1 MNKIANRRYIFK
13 LHTTI
18 MCDRKR
24 FCNKLRK
31 LQNVRIEREY
41 SLQMITDEGIT
52 FSICTFHQQSLNIRN
67 WDPHVN
73 LVQPINHKRQC
84 KWQDQTFFR
93 SLFHHSTGGDARTG
107 IFTQVL
113 KLKSIYKHIDPN
125 QTVKSSHA
133 LFEWIYWI
141 RVLSNSE
148 KLSEYQPFLLP
159 IDQISKPFHTRI
171 KEWAGYLELAN
182 CANIQHWRLIK

>member
-1 MNKIANRRYIFK
+1 MFARNKDEEKSLVQFLILIIIQLHKTNKSFYNKEGTNYMNKVANTGHIFK

-41 SLQMITDEGIT
+41 SLQMIADEGIT

-84 KWQDQTFFR
+84 K
-93 SLFHHSTGGDARTG
+93 
-107 IFTQVL
+107 
-113 KLKSIYKHIDPN
+113 
-125 QTVKSSHA
+125 
-133 LFEWIYWI
+133 
-141 RVLSNSE
+141 
-148 KLSEYQPFLLP
+148 
-159 IDQISKPFHTRI
+159 
-171 KEWAGYLELAN
+171 
-182 CANIQHWRLIK
+182 